1 MPREGPRRKRAAT
14 NRYVPANQATGPKR
28 RNEQTR
34 SRGRPSSPT
43 LAEGTVQS
51 DSHPEIAPTTE
62 EQSHFDPQSHFDS
75 LSQSLI
81 DFGQQSIEDFMLR
94 MEHRI
99 DERLESRLGP
109 SAQQPRDEMPTTIG
123 SPQGT
128 DLDLQSR
135 AGNSDVVTRTIHVAS
150 HLDSRTRNKICQGE
164 FIEDLRDLL
173 PDQPERE
180 QFLSLG
186 QDDDSGALIVIPRNK
201 KRKGLISLIDWVR
214 SWNVFQCVLVSFMNN
229 DIVPRLAK
237 HYELIMSLSSN
248 SQDWRSYD
256 AGFRKEIANGNV
268 QWGQIHLEL
277 LNEAKSKISTF
288 VPTQSLKNQGNP
300 PPNSCFQFQAK
311 GFCYRT
317 NCPFSHIRS
326 PNFRSSVPISRQSFP
341 NFRQPFP
348 NFRQPFPIFRQPFS
362 FPRQAFPS
370 SQKFPSAL
378 QSFRPTIRPQFGQS
392 TRFRGFASVR
402 PSHDFR
408 NKGRTVRRITQPY

>member
-186 QDDDSGALIVIPRNK
+186 QDDDSGALIK
-201 KRKGLISLIDWVR
+201 
-214 SWNVFQCVLVSFMNN
+214 
-229 DIVPRLAK
+229 
-237 HYELIMSLSSN
+237 
-248 SQDWRSYD
+248 
-256 AGFRKEIANGNV
+256 
-268 QWGQIHLEL
+268 
-277 LNEAKSKISTF
+277 
-288 VPTQSLKNQGNP
+288 
-300 PPNSCFQFQAK
+300 
-311 GFCYRT
+311 
-317 NCPFSHIRS
+317 
-326 PNFRSSVPISRQSFP
+326 
-341 NFRQPFP
+341 
-348 NFRQPFPIFRQPFS
+348 
-362 FPRQAFPS
+362 
-370 SQKFPSAL
+370 
-378 QSFRPTIRPQFGQS
+378 
-392 TRFRGFASVR
+392 
-402 PSHDFR
+402 
-408 NKGRTVRRITQPY
+408 

>member
-14 NRYVPANQATGPKR
+14 NRYVPANQATGTKR

-109 SAQQPRDEMPTTIG
+109 PAQQPRDERPTTIG

-214 SWNVFQCVLVSFMNN
+214 SWNVFQCVLVSCMDN

-288 VPTQSLKNQGNP
+288 VPTQSSKNQGNP

-326 PNFRSSVPISRQSFP
+326 PNFRSSVPISRQS
-341 NFRQPFP
+341 FP